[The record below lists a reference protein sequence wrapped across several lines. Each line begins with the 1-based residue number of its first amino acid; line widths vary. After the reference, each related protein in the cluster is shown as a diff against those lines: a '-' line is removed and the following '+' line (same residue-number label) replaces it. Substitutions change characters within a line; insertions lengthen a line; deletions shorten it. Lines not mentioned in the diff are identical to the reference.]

1 MSAPP
6 LLEVRNLVRSNL
18 PAVSLTLSAA
28 ELVCLSGASGAGK
41 TLMLRALADLDVNSG
56 EVSLQGVP
64 REQMPAMHWR
74 RQVGYLPAESRWW
87 AATVAEHYPATPPGL
102 FGKLGF
108 DTGVLDWQ
116 VERLSSGERQRLAL
130 LRLLANE
137 PRVLLL
143 DEPTANLDTANI
155 EKVERLVRDYLDTH
169 QAACLWVTH
178 APDQIQRIA
187 TRRLHLDAQGLQ
199 RGMAA

>member
-1 MSAPP
+1 MSSPS

-18 PAVSLTLSAA
+18 RAVSLTLSAS
-28 ELVCLSGASGAGK
+28 ELVCLSGPSGAGK

-64 REQMPAMHWR
+64 RERMPATQWR

-87 AATVAEHYPATPPGL
+87 APTVAEHYPATSPAL
-102 FGKLGF
+102 FGRLGF
-108 DTGVLDWQ
+108 DAGVLDWQ

-143 DEPTANLDTANI
+143 DEPTANLDPANI
-155 EKVERLVRDYLDTH
+155 EKVERLVRDYVDQH

-178 APDQIQRIA
+178 APEQIERIA
-187 TRRLHLDAQGLQ
+187 TRTLYLDRQGLH
-199 RGMAA
+199 REVPA